1 MNTNL
6 TYTMS
11 TSPQCSSCLSMRW
24 IFSLVWFYFRG
35 QRWFCAR
42 RCWFFFSHLRVQRLI
57 FSKKNL
63 LQGKPRKKKKHLT
76 SLIRIQTDSC
86 SFSGSQKDNRFHS
99 CTLLVVSRGLL
110 FSGLSHSLGQLFSRL
125 MICPEY
131 SLAVCVFL
139 VIDCGWSSFSPS
151 SIFPGVLMMIMP
163 ARPPSRAAIK
173 LPNGP
178 PGALLWTCCH
188 FDRNMNKKIKKNLPF
203 MCYWVRIYC
212 TSFHTEDFS
221 GCHWKDC

>member
-1 MNTNL
+1 MIL
-6 TYTMS
+6 CEKVLIFFL
-11 TSPQCSSCLSMRW
+11 SPQSSASH
-24 IFSLVWFYFRG
+24 IFQKEFASRE
-35 QRWFCAR
+35 A
-42 RCWFFFSHLRVQRLI
+42 
-57 FSKKNL
+57 K
-63 LQGKPRKKKKHLT
+63 KKKKHLT

-131 SLAVCVFL
+131 SLSVCVFL